1 MNSLQEAYLS
11 IYQTQLDER
20 MSDDEKEMRRLAAQ
34 ERRAGKSDRMDAKV
48 AKKYADSEARSASR
62 EDKKSKGKHI
72 AGMADSFEPEGD
84 SVEEAVYGGTA
95 KKDEPKDSRMVV
107 THADKRGNTKAYQ
120 NYKAGDKRYKAGVG
134 VDESSVP
141 GKPAEKLVTDRAG
154 YRVPE
159 DEAKAARERIK
170 AKMAARKMKKE
181 EVEIDEA
188 FPKVKGTLN
197 PWEDPKTGKSTIKV
211 VKDKNVKGGT
221 KEVSREKLTQEEVEQ
236 IDEDSRRMSNKQ
248 RTQRVRDNIK
258 TFKNSKIEYTPPS
271 NYDPDANRGK
281 GGVLTRKQI
290 EKKRRKSLRQEGVE
304 QVDERALDSTEKKEK
319 ERIVKGMKKSAKD
332 FKSRYGKDA
341 KSVMYATATK
351 RAKERM
357 DTSKSDLRYGVER

>member
-1 MNSLQEAYLS
+1 MADLREAYLAM
-11 IYQTQLDER
+11 YQTQLDER
-20 MSDDEKEMRRLAAQ
+20 LSDDEKEMRRLAAQ

-72 AGMADSFEPEGD
+72 AGMADSVEVDGD
-84 SVEEAVYGGTA
+84 LVDEAVYGGTPA
-95 KKDEPKDSRMVV
+95 KKEEPKDTRMTV
-107 THADKRGNTKAYQ
+107 TVADKRANTPAYQ
-120 NYKAGDKRYKAGVG
+120 NYKKGDKRYKAASG
-134 VDESSVP
+134 VDESAVP
-141 GKPAEKLVTDRAG
+141 GKPAEKIVTDRAG

-181 EVEIDEA
+181 GYDEVRPYDRIKMGD
-188 FPKVKGTLN
+188 
-197 PWEDPKTGKSTIKV
+197 GKLRTIKDMDAKL
-211 VKDKNVKGGT
+211 KDKKPVR
-221 KEVSREKLTQEEVEQ
+221 KEE
-236 IDEDSRRMSNKQ
+236 
-248 RTQRVRDNIK
+248 
-258 TFKNSKIEYTPPS
+258 
-271 NYDPDANRGK
+271 
-281 GGVLTRKQI
+281 
-290 EKKRRKSLRQEGVE
+290 VE